1 MWDELARGA
10 ARFPDA
16 VLTGLDA
23 LGRPTSVRGVPVL
36 DAVGRVVRFA
46 RAPAVELAD
55 GPASLLCHS
64 HDAQLWHLRSFVA
77 RGTVAAVGDDWVFT
91 PTAYVAG
98 TGLSGPLGDLRAFVA
113 ARGRAGRYL
122 ARRGLPRPVIP
133 WSRFRQLR

>member
-1 MWDELARGA
+1 MWDELVRDL

-23 LGRPTSVRGVPVL
+23 LGRPTSVRAVPRP
-36 DAVGRVVRFA
+36 DAADRVVRFA
-46 RAPAVELAD
+46 RPPGVELVD
-55 GPASLLCHS
+55 GPASVLCHS
-64 HDAQLWHLRSFVA
+64 HDAQLWNLRSFVA

-91 PTAYVAG
+91 PTALVPG
-98 TGLSGPLGDLRAFVA
+98 TGLSGPLGGLRSFVA

-122 ARRGLPRPVIP
+122 ARRGLSRPVVP

>member
-1 MWDELARGA
+1 MWDELARDL

-16 VLTGLDA
+16 VLTGLDG
-23 LGRPTSVRGVPVL
+23 LGRPTSVRAVPRL
-36 DAVGRVVRFA
+36 DAADRVVRFA
-46 RAPAVELAD
+46 RTPAVELAD
-55 GPASLLCHS
+55 GPASVLCHG
-64 HDAQLWHLRSFVA
+64 HDAQLWNLRSFVS

-91 PTAYVAG
+91 PTAHVRG

-122 ARRGLPRPVIP
+122 ARRGLSRPVVP

>member
-1 MWDELARGA
+1 MWDELARDL

-23 LGRPTSVRGVPVL
+23 LGRPTSVRAVPRL
-36 DAVGRVVRFA
+36 DAAGRVVRFA
-46 RAPAVELAD
+46 RAPGVGLVD
-55 GPASLLCHS
+55 GPASVLCHS
-64 HDAQLWHLRSFVA
+64 HDAQLWNLRSFVA
-77 RGTVAAVGDDWVFT
+77 RGTVAAAGDDWVFT
-91 PTAYVAG
+91 PTAHVAG

-122 ARRGLPRPVIP
+122 ARRGEPRPVVP